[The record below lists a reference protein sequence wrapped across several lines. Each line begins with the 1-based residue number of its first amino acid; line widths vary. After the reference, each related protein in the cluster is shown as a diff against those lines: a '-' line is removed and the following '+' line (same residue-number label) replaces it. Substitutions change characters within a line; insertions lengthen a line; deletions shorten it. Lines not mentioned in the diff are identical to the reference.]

1 MQTILAVD
9 DSASMRQLLAHT
21 LAQAGYQVRLA
32 ADGMEALEQVARG
45 GIDLVITDHNM
56 PRMDGL
62 AFTAALRADAAAPRL
77 PVLILTTE
85 SDPAIKSA
93 GRAAGATGW
102 LLKPFDPARLLEVLA
117 KVAPPAPGGAGEA
130 R

>member
-21 LAQAGYQVRLA
+21 LGQAGYRVVQA
-32 ADGMEALEQVARG
+32 SDGVEALEKFGQG

-62 AFTAALRADAAAPRL
+62 AFTAALRRDARARQV

-85 SDPAIKSA
+85 SDPAVKSA

-117 KVAPPAPGGAGEA
+117 KVAP
-130 R
+130 